1 MFEILTPLAIL
12 HRVSRPMDPTTFL
25 ATPGLW
31 GVVGSD
37 GTLTNVTAG
46 VKAKVNKL
54 IIGSRSSSQYE
65 SHDSAVGRIATIEDV
80 GFRVQCDTAGYVGD
94 VHQGDFL
101 AVCDNAS
108 YLGKLFSVA
117 ESPNGENGD
126 YELVARVEEI
136 DSTTGVIVY
145 RTISEGAL
153 YTVVT
158 PLESHSSSKS
168 ESASS
173 SKSES
178 SSSSLSDSASSSKSE
193 SASGSASGSAS
204 SSKSSS
210 KSESASSSK
219 SESASA
225 S

>member
-12 HRVSRPMDPTTFL
+12 HRESRPIDPTTFL

-31 GVVGSD
+31 GVIGSD
-37 GTLTNVTAG
+37 GTLTNVVAG
-46 VKAKVNKL
+46 TKAKINKL
-54 IIGSRSSSQYE
+54 IVGARSSSQYE
-65 SHDSAVGRIATIEDV
+65 SHDTAVGRISTIENV

-136 DSTTGVIVY
+136 DATTGVIVY
-145 RTISEGAL
+145 RTVSVGAL

-168 ESASS
+168 ES
-173 SKSES
+173 
-178 SSSSLSDSASSSKSE
+178 
-193 SASGSASGSAS
+193 G
-204 SSKSSS
+204 
-210 KSESASSSK
+210 SSSK

-225 S
+225 SKSESGSSSKSESGSSSKSESASAS